1 MFLSWFFRS
10 RKAVRDFPTDPG
22 PSFSRMSSQT
32 SASRGAA
39 QCRDAFK
46 AEVSFW
52 CCPDLLFSCQGA
64 GGKIFTPLSF
74 KWTKKSG
81 VARFFGK
88 KKFFFVNF
96 LIIHGIR
103 HPKLRFTRFTEH
115 CFYIDFLPLTY
126 NGKDKWFFSR
136 SPGKYIFHL
145 HLFPLPITAFQKR
158 PFGQNR
164 GVLEDIFFEN
174 HFTCK

>member
-1 MFLSWFFRS
+1 MNISNLGDGIYPLKAIPSKNGRQ
-10 RKAVRDFPTDPG
+10 RGVTEVKVCKPKAVVLTHVLVTP
-22 PSFSRMSSQT
+22 
-32 SASRGAA
+32 ASRGAA

-88 KKFFFVNF
+88 KKIFICKFSDYSPKTAQKAPLCAVNRT
-96 LIIHGIR
+96 IITVR
-103 HPKLRFTRFTEH
+103 LS
-115 CFYIDFLPLTY
+115 PLY
-126 NGKDKWFFSR
+126 
-136 SPGKYIFHL
+136 L
-145 HLFPLPITAFQKR
+145 
-158 PFGQNR
+158 
-164 GVLEDIFFEN
+164 
-174 HFTCK
+174 